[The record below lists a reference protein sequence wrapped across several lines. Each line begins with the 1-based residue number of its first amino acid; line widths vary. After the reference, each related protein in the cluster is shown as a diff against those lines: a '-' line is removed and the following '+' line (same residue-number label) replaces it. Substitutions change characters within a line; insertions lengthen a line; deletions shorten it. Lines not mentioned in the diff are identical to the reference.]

1 VSATAVLDPE
11 QRAQRVAV
19 ARERRRTVLRATR
32 PLLRAG
38 GWLLL
43 LASACSSLYVDG
55 VVLPGGLL
63 AAAAGAG
70 IAARRAGR
78 AVPPPLTLDARAQ
91 LTVREAWRALRADAD
106 LPRPHVRHAVWADAA
121 GDGTV
126 RLWRLTRAPGAEQA
140 ADGGYAIHASM
151 LAELEPGD
159 TVAAAEAL
167 AVAREEAER
176 DEVAALE
183 GLSLAR
189 ALN

>member
-19 ARERRRTVLRATR
+19 ARERRRSVLRVTAPVLRA
-32 PLLRAG
+32 A

-55 VVLPGGLL
+55 VALPGALL
-63 AAAAGAG
+63 AAAVGSAL
-70 IAARRAGR
+70 AARRAGR

-91 LTVREAWRALRADAD
+91 LTVREAWRELRADAD
-106 LPRPHVRHAVWADAA
+106 LPRPHPRHAVWVDAA

-126 RLWRLTRAPGAEQA
+126 RLWRLTRSPGLEPA
-140 ADGGYAIHASM
+140 ADGGYAIHATV
-151 LAELEPGD
+151 LAELEPDD

-167 AVAREEAER
+167 AVAQDAAER
-176 DEVAALE
+176 DERAALE

-189 ALN
+189 ALR